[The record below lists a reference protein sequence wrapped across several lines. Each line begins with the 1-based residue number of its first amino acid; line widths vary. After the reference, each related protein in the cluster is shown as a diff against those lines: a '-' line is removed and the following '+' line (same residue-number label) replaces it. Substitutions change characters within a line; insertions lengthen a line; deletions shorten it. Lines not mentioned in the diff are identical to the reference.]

1 MSREMGSEE
10 EILMLSFSSS
20 GYIGWDRGKDGWKCV
35 KLQFM
40 LKFF

>member
-1 MSREMGSEE
+1 MSREMGLKEG
-10 EILMLSFSSS
+10 ILMWSLSRSD
-20 GYIGWDRGKDGWKCV
+20 YIGWDRGKDGWKCV